1 MGLAVYNY
9 ILTPFLTFQ
18 PWPALGYSF
27 LPDPSFP
34 ARACDYAGFAHA
46 IEKGMEPRLSPARL
60 PITDISQW
68 VERYSLMATTLALRF
83 PEKAPEPDHDG
94 SSQVQLRP
102 GALGFIRPP
111 IS

>member
-46 IEKGMEPRLSPARL
+46 IEKAQTRPWTKEPFHPDRTFAFPKKRFGAREQSCQARWFEDYPFL
-60 PITDISQW
+60 HYI
-68 VERYSLMATTLALRF
+68 
-83 PEKAPEPDHDG
+83 
-94 SSQVQLRP
+94 
-102 GALGFIRPP
+102 
-111 IS
+111 